1 MVSKLAMERGCY
13 LIRIESM
20 ERGPHLHGTLR
31 VDRGQAPDA
40 EETVVTGDLYET
52 TSQAAC
58 PAGNADGNRGI
69 PIFPRSTY
77 RSYLQVRSASIQS
90 NDRLLV
96 VADEYAYT
104 PPRHPNQRGSFTSVP
119 TPLTLD
125 LTTSPSSPGHAR
137 YEGRARHGERDIGD
151 ASLTWVSPRL
161 RRSELYVHTLPGA
174 VAPAPVTDGG
184 LPVYFD
190 TVFERT
196 GWELTIHASEIYAAR
211 PEGDRWSSGYL
222 SQLLETVRAP
232 DLTHD
237 ERWRVDLLVV
247 PRGMDTGL
255 GVMFDLVNRSAAAC
269 FSDGR
274 YSAIHSAGY
283 GAAAGRMQRDVPRAF
298 LRNALH
304 EVTHA
309 FNQLDQHRLGAD
321 DNSIMTT
328 TPRLA
333 ELLSIE
339 GAVRFPEG
347 IRLRHNDSV
356 RHLLNHL
363 PDPVVRPG
371 GWPFGSWITADVP
384 GLARQ
389 PVRYSRSPV
398 ARAVDSR

>member
-1 MVSKLAMERGCY
+1 
-13 LIRIESM
+13 
-20 ERGPHLHGTLR
+20 
-31 VDRGQAPDA
+31 
-40 EETVVTGDLYET
+40 
-52 TSQAAC
+52 
-58 PAGNADGNRGI
+58 
-69 PIFPRSTY
+69 
-77 RSYLQVRSASIQS
+77 
-90 NDRLLV
+90 
-96 VADEYAYT
+96 
-104 PPRHPNQRGSFTSVP
+104 
-119 TPLTLD
+119 
-125 LTTSPSSPGHAR
+125 
-137 YEGRARHGERDIGD
+137 
-151 ASLTWVSPRL
+151 
-161 RRSELYVHTLPGA
+161 

-190 TVFERT
+190 TVFERA
-196 GWELTIHASEIYAAR
+196 GWDLSVHSVELSAAR
-211 PEGDRWSSGYL
+211 SARSEGDGWTNADLG
-222 SQLLETVRAP
+222 QLLETVRTP

-247 PRGMDTGL
+247 RRGMDTGL
-255 GVMFDLVNRSAAAC
+255 GVMFDLVDRSAAAC

-283 GAAAGRMQRDVPRAF
+283 GAAAGRMQREVPRAF

-328 TPRLA
+328 TARLA

-339 GAVRFPEG
+339 GAGRFPEDT
-347 IRLRHNDSV
+347 RLTHNHEV

-371 GWPFGSWITADVP
+371 GWPFGSWISADVP

-389 PVRYSRSPV
+389 SMRHNSR
-398 ARAVDSR
+398 AIDSR